1 MTENEMREI
10 ARGAIER
17 HLGDVAE
24 MTPDSIYD
32 QAMLLAIDA
41 LIDAGVVGPD
51 KQRAAEVAASVA
63 RDYAQP

>member
-1 MTENEMREI
+1 MREI

-24 MTPDSIYD
+24 KSPDSIYD
-32 QAMLLAIDA
+32 EAMLLAIDA
-41 LIDAGVVGPD
+41 LIDAGVVGPE
-51 KQRAAEVAASVA
+51 KQRAAEIASSVA

>member
-1 MTENEMREI
+1 MREI

-24 MTPDSIYD
+24 KSPDSIYD
-32 QAMLLAIDA
+32 EAMLLAMDA
-41 LIDAGVVGPD
+41 LIDAGIVGAER
-51 KQRAAEVAASVA
+51 QTAADVASSIA